1 MGKGRPQG
9 EGQEWLVAVHPYRSV
24 LWEQWSWWL
33 SGLPPARLE
42 AGPHAGMESAWGKPS
57 SPKTQGVCSRGN
69 GSGCG
74 FPPPP
79 PPRRTGVVA
88 PAPVELGTQWG
99 EGPDRPRDA
108 FTAPRAESGQKRR
121 GFAPTRRWRVQG
133 RGESGPLCLIK
144 LEKSED
150 SAGGIEGKR

>member
-1 MGKGRPQG
+1 MLGWRARGGSRPPPKLRG
-9 EGQEWLVAVHPYRSV
+9 SAAEGTALAVV
-24 LWEQWSWWL
+24 
-33 SGLPPARLE
+33 PP
-42 AGPHAGMESAWGKPS
+42 
-57 SPKTQGVCSRGN
+57 
-69 GSGCG
+69 
-74 FPPPP
+74 PPPP
-79 PPRRTGVVA
+79 PPRRAGVVA

-99 EGPDRPRDA
+99 EGPDPPRDA